1 VVPGVPAVRI
11 QQLQDQGRLTPAA
24 HRRGERLVA
33 LFEAFK
39 GLLVLA
45 AGFGLLA
52 VVHQDLQQLAEEL
65 VGHFHLNAASG
76 TSRIFLE
83 LATRVS
89 DVRLWA
95 LALLA
100 FAYASLRLAEAWGL
114 WRGRRWAEWLAVAS
128 GAIYVPIE
136 VYELFSGASWI
147 KLATLATNLAIV
159 AYMGRVLWL
168 AAPARRR

>member
-1 VVPGVPAVRI
+1 MI
-11 QQLQDQGRLTPAA
+11 QQIRNEGKRRRHRPHPSHRA
-24 HRRGERLVA
+24 RRGERLVA
-33 LFEAFK
+33 LFEAVK

-65 VGHFHLNAASG
+65 VGHFHLNPASR
-76 TSRIFLE
+76 TPRIFLE

-89 DVRLWA
+89 DVRLWV

-100 FAYASLRLAEAWGL
+100 FAYAGLRLAEAWGL

-136 VYELFSGASWI
+136 VYELVSGASWI
-147 KLATLATNLAIV
+147 KVATLAANLAIV
-159 AYMGRVLWL
+159 AYMSRVLWL
-168 AAPARRR
+168 RSATSS

>member
-1 VVPGVPAVRI
+1 MPGLPSVRV
-11 QQLQDQGRLTPAA
+11 QQLQDEGRLTPAA

-52 VVHQDLQQLAEEL
+52 VLHRDLQQLAEEL
-65 VGHFHLNAASG
+65 VGHFHLNPASG
-76 TSRIFLE
+76 TPRIFLE
-83 LATRVS
+83 LAARVS
-89 DVRLWA
+89 DVRLWV

-136 VYELFSGASWI
+136 IYELVSGTSWI
-147 KLATLATNLAIV
+147 KAATLAANLAIV
-159 AYMGRVLWL
+159 AYMGRMLWL
-168 AAPARRR
+168 AASTRHP